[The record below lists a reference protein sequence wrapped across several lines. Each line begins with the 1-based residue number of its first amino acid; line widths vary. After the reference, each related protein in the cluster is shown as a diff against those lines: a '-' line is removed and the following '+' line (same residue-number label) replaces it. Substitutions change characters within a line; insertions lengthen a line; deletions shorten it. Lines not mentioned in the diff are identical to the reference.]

1 MMYKSNHYAVPF
13 SLYSAAYQL
22 HFFKTGQKNHKHNTK
37 KKKTKPSWLYVEPVL
52 VLFIMNMCGIIWKL
66 DFIRTHLNVLSG
78 LIS

>member
-37 KKKTKPSWLYVEPVL
+37 KKKKQNPPGYMLNLSWSFSLWICVE
-52 VLFIMNMCGIIWKL
+52 LFEN
-66 DFIRTHLNVLSG
+66 
-78 LIS
+78 LIL